1 MQAPAWQIAFLVFAL
16 QFFAMLAASTLAPVL
31 NWPAA
36 ELELLG
42 RLMTFGTAS
51 ALLLGIPSL
60 RRHCLRLARVP
71 GRAGGLEVALAI
83 ATKVAVPFA
92 LAGLVALFATVSADE
107 SIAQSRLQAVNPADA
122 WRWLLTPS
130 GLATTILLGW
140 LVGPL
145 IEEVVFRGLL
155 QPALERAWGWAL
167 GSVINGLIFAAM
179 HPSHFVSAAIG
190 SVVMACLWRRTRSL
204 RDCIVVHMG
213 YNIAISWPLLGQLL
227 FARPDKPLLEL
238 SQSAPHFVAL
248 TIAAVALPAWV
259 WAAIRRPA
267 SDA

>member
-1 MQAPAWQIAFLVFAL
+1 MQASAWQIAFLAFAL
-16 QFFAMLAASTLAPVL
+16 QFFAMLAASALAPGMG
-31 NWPAA
+31 WPAT

-42 RLMTFGTAS
+42 RLMTFATAI
-51 ALLLGIPSL
+51 AILFGIPSL
-60 RRHCLRLARVP
+60 RRHCLQLVREP
-71 GRAGGLEVALAI
+71 GRAGSLEVALAI

-92 LAGLVALFATVSADE
+92 LAGLVMLAAMWSANESLARARLPAVDHDE
-107 SIAQSRLQAVNPADA
+107 A
-122 WRWLLTPS
+122 WRWLLTPA
-130 GLATTILLGW
+130 GLVTTMLLGW
-140 LVGPL
+140 LVGPF

-179 HPSHFVSAAIG
+179 HPSHFVSAGLG
-190 SVVMACLWRRTRSL
+190 SIVMACVWRRTRSL
-204 RDCIVVHMG
+204 RDCMVVHMG

-227 FARPDKPLLEL
+227 FASPDRPLLDL
-238 SQSAPHFVAL
+238 WPWAPHFVAL
-248 TIAAVALPAWV
+248 TVAAVALPAWV